1 MRRRL
6 MAGDLTESPIQ
17 GRGPIVEERVS
28 LEPSA
33 TSASVDLEIASDDRI
48 ITLSLTPQDARQLLF
63 SLHKA
68 IHDHYRERGRAA
80 QWQQHAQRRKG
91 REP

>member
-17 GRGPIVEERVS
+17 GRGPIAEERAS

-33 TSASVDLEIASDDRI
+33 TSASVDLEIASRI
-48 ITLSLTPQDARQLLF
+48 ITLSLTAQDARQLLF

-68 IHDHYRERGRAA
+68 IHDHYRERARAA
-80 QWQQHAQRRKG
+80 QWQQHAKRRKG